1 MPIWWI
7 DLIMYVLKT
16 FTTTSLCIFLN
27 TVSTMLTQKV
37 LFPQVHVALQIIVQ
51 NYVFAEM
58 SYLERRLVFELLFVH
73 INERRC

>member
-1 MPIWWI
+1 
-7 DLIMYVLKT
+7 
-16 FTTTSLCIFLN
+16 
-27 TVSTMLTQKV
+27 MLTQKV